1 MTTVKDKTDSDSDDV
16 HSRRPVSSAV
26 QNSEADDSNN
36 NDKADGGG
44 ADKAGDED
52 RVTVI
57 QSLGKRL
64 SLLFS

>member
-1 MTTVKDKTDSDSDDV
+1 M
-16 HSRRPVSSAV
+16 SSAV
-26 QNSEADDSNN
+26 QNSGADDSNN
-36 NDKADGGG
+36 VNGKDDG